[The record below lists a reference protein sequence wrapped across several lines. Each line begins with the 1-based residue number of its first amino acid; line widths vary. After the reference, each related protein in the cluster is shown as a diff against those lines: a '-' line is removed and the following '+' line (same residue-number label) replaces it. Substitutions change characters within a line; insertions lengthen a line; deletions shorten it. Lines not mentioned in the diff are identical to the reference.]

1 MAYRGFVLVDIE
13 AVIHYQDGS
22 HVRVATQFEEAAKF
36 LNPNVTIGNI
46 TMNYGGVEYVEG

>member
-22 HVRVATQFEEAAKF
+22 HVRVATQFW
-36 LNPNVTIGNI
+36 GN
-46 TMNYGGVEYVEG
+46 TTPKNGQAYF